1 MKTLILAAGK
11 GTRLRPITD
20 FIPKPMVPIH
30 GKPLLEWVLLHLMSY
45 GIREY
50 VIAVSYLA
58 EQIENY
64 FGDGTRWGIHIE
76 YSYGT
81 SPAGKAGEIWRCR
94 ELLKDERRFL
104 VVPGDTICHLDY
116 REFMGFH
123 ERQGGMASVA
133 LSTQYQLEVGLAE
146 VASDGRITA
155 FLEKSNLNRPVSTG
169 SYLLESSIFSYI
181 ERFNPSRNE
190 VDLPGDVF
198 PVLLREKQQINGFV
212 SEYEWWDIGKI
223 NDYDALAHMPAQ
235 QAKFILYGYEN
246 VFQTHQFFDGI
257 PC

>member
-30 GKPLLEWVLLHLMSY
+30 GKPLLEWVLLNLMSY

-50 VIAVSYLA
+50 VIAVSYFA

-64 FGDGTRWGIHIE
+64 FGDGARWGIRIE
-76 YSYGT
+76 YSHGA
-81 SPAGKAGEIWRCR
+81 SPAGKAGEVWRCR
-94 ELLKDERRFL
+94 ELLEDESRFL

-116 REFMGFH
+116 RDFMGFH
-123 ERQGGMASVA
+123 EHQGGMVSVA
-133 LSTQYQLEVGLAE
+133 LSTKYRLEVGLAE

-155 FLEKSNLNRPVSTG
+155 FLEKINLNRPVSTG
-169 SYLLESSIFSYI
+169 SYLLESTIFPYI

-198 PVLLREKQQINGFV
+198 PVLLLEGQQINGFV
-212 SEYEWWDIGKI
+212 NDYEWWDIGKI
-223 NDYDALAHMPAQ
+223 NDYDALAHMPVQ
-235 QAKFILYGYEN
+235 QAKFILCDYEN
-246 VFQTHQFFDGI
+246 VH
-257 PC
+257 

>member
-30 GKPLLEWVLLHLMSY
+30 GKPLLEWVLLYLMSY

-50 VIAVSYLA
+50 VIAVSYLG

-64 FGDGTRWGIHIE
+64 FRDGTRWGIHIE
-76 YSYGT
+76 YSYGVL
-81 SPAGKAGEIWRCR
+81 PAGKAGEVWRCR
-94 ELLKDERRFL
+94 ELLEDERRFL
-104 VVPGDTICHLDY
+104 VVPGDTICHLNY

-123 ERQGGMASVA
+123 ERQSGMVSVA

-169 SYLLESSIFSYI
+169 SYLLESSIFPYI

-198 PVLLREKQQINGFV
+198 PVLLHEGQPINGFV
-212 SEYEWWDIGKI
+212 RDYEWWDIGKI
-223 NDYDALAHMPAQ
+223 NEYDALAHMPAQ

-246 VFQTHQFFDGI
+246 VSQTHQSYKTL
-257 PC
+257 